1 MHLLVSPEDPQH
13 LDEIGRFLARLTF
26 SAHGDS
32 FNCRPD
38 DLMRLGR
45 KADPA
50 IDDETAALRRGAE
63 QFKVSF
69 DQLREKYRESQWA
82 KENVL
87 IAVAGAKDDGTSGLR
102 EGSDQTLRQ
111 QVERFAHIIFASSP
125 AQRDYWLGRKTSPKD
140 IVDRYDSS
148 KPCLHGSDGHSLDR
162 TGNPDGARYSWI
174 KGSPIFDALRQACID
189 PEGRAYVGEEPPL
202 GAAPSELISS
212 ILMAGT
218 PWAKTRNIALNPGL
232 VAIIGARG
240 SGKTALADIIAAGCD
255 AHGATMPKKA
265 FLARAREH
273 LAGARVRLAWQTG
286 ESEVRK
292 LDGSNLVR
300 DDSYPR
306 ARYLTQQFVDELCA
320 ADGMTDGLLSEVERV
335 IFESHPVSERDGAVN
350 FADLREMRGERHRQA
365 RKREEQGL
373 AHLSERIS
381 SEIEKTKL
389 VDGYANQIKDKLAL
403 IGQLDWRSL
412 HAGCQGQRREGG
424 QTG

>member
-1 MHLLVSPEDPQH
+1 MTSSEALGLNISRTLESAEPPIRALGVTDYYLLDGYRAVRDAREQGQLQGCELIFANVEMRLAVGTVKGSWVNLHLLVSPEDPQH

-50 IDDETAALRRGAE
+50 IDDQTAALRRGAE

-87 IAVAGAKDDGTSGLR
+87 IAVAGAKDNGTSGLR

-111 QVERFAHIIFASSP
+111 EVERFAHIIFASSP

-140 IVDRYDSS
+140 IVDRYDSL

-162 TGNPDGARYSWI
+162 TGKPDGARYSWI

-218 PWAKTRNIALNPGL
+218 PWAKREHRVKSRACR
-232 VAIIGARG
+232 IIGARG

-273 LAGARVRLAWQTG
+273 LPGRASAWPG
-286 ESEVRK
+286 RPEKSEVRK
-292 LDGSNLVR
+292 LEVPTRFVTTAIPALATSHNSL
-300 DDSYPR
+300 SMSF
-306 ARYLTQQFVDELCA
+306 AR
-320 ADGMTDGLLSEVERV
+320 
-335 IFESHPVSERDGAVN
+335 P
-350 FADLREMRGERHRQA
+350 
-365 RKREEQGL
+365 
-373 AHLSERIS
+373 
-381 SEIEKTKL
+381 
-389 VDGYANQIKDKLAL
+389 
-403 IGQLDWRSL
+403 
-412 HAGCQGQRREGG
+412 
-424 QTG
+424 TG